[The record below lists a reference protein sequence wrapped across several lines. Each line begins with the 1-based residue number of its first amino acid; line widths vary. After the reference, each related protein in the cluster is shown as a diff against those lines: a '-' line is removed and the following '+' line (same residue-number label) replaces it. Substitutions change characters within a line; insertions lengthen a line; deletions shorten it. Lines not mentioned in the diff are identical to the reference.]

1 MAMEYTESQLN
12 NMSKDEMKIVILTLQ
27 AQLSALNTNMEVLIE
42 QLRIANQQRFGRH
55 TETLSAIDGQI
66 GFFNDVEAV
75 YEEDTEEPLIDEVIE
90 QKKKKAKVKG
100 QRDINLAGFE
110 EKEILHKLDPK
121 DLDAFF
127 GAGNWRRLPNE
138 IYKRLACIPT
148 QWIVEAHSVEV
159 VVGIDGDHQD
169 EFVRGDRPKDLLRN
183 SILTPSLAAALINA
197 KYVNSM
203 PLDRMEKEFDRN
215 EINISKQTMSN
226 WLMRLSEKYFNA
238 ICERIKKELLDFH
251 VNQSDETPVQVL
263 HKNGNPEA
271 KVICGFTVP
280 VNSIEINR

>member
-12 NMSKDEMKIVILTLQ
+12 NMSKDEMKIVILALQ
-27 AQLSALNTNMEVLIE
+27 AQLNTLNTNMEVLIE

-100 QRDINLAGFE
+100 QRDINLASFE
-110 EKEILHKLDPK
+110 EKDILHKLDPK
-121 DLDAFF
+121 ELDAFF
-127 GAGNWRRLPNE
+127 GEGNWRRLPNE
-138 IYKRLACIPT
+138 VYKRLACIPT
-148 QWIVEAHSVEV
+148 QWMVEAHTVEV
-159 VVGIDGDHQD
+159 VVGTGGDHQD

-215 EINISKQTMSN
+215 EINIS
-226 WLMRLSEKYFNA
+226 
-238 ICERIKKELLDFH
+238 C
-251 VNQSDETPVQVL
+251 
-263 HKNGNPEA
+263 
-271 KVICGFTVP
+271 
-280 VNSIEINR
+280 

>member
-110 EKEILHKLDPK
+110 DILRHRQLEK
-121 DLDAFF
+121 
-127 GAGNWRRLPNE
+127 
-138 IYKRLACIPT
+138 T
-148 QWIVEAHSVEV
+148 S
-159 VVGIDGDHQD
+159 
-169 EFVRGDRPKDLLRN
+169 
-183 SILTPSLAAALINA
+183 
-197 KYVNSM
+197 
-203 PLDRMEKEFDRN
+203 
-215 EINISKQTMSN
+215 
-226 WLMRLSEKYFNA
+226 
-238 ICERIKKELLDFH
+238 
-251 VNQSDETPVQVL
+251 
-263 HKNGNPEA
+263 
-271 KVICGFTVP
+271 
-280 VNSIEINR
+280 